1 MDERIF
7 SAGHMSGIY
16 IHQYEENTRRRLFNI
31 CLLQSHRTTGF
42 TNKVERASTKRQWMS
57 MNLSIEEL
65 KRMQNMNIMELKRED
80 LVNAEDIVI
89 DTTKSVES
97 RIRSF
102 MEQTGNPFAM
112 NVGEYILQIG
122 FMEGAEDSIDDR
134 MILLTKR
141 KTQIMV

>member
-1 MDERIF
+1 
-7 SAGHMSGIY
+7 
-16 IHQYEENTRRRLFNI
+16 
-31 CLLQSHRTTGF
+31 
-42 TNKVERASTKRQWMS
+42 MS

>member
-1 MDERIF
+1 M
-7 SAGHMSGIY
+7 
-16 IHQYEENTRRRLFNI
+16 
-31 CLLQSHRTTGF
+31 
-42 TNKVERASTKRQWMS
+42 NKVERASTKRQWMS

>member
-1 MDERIF
+1 MD
-7 SAGHMSGIY
+7 
-16 IHQYEENTRRRLFNI
+16 
-31 CLLQSHRTTGF
+31 
-42 TNKVERASTKRQWMS
+42 
-57 MNLSIEEL
+57 LSIEEL
-65 KRMQNMNIMELKRED
+65 KRMQSMNIMDLKREE
-80 LVNAEDIVI
+80 LVDVEDIVI

-122 FMEGAEDSIDDR
+122 YMEDTEDSIDDR

-141 KTQIMV
+141 KTQITV